1 MSDALDP
8 SLLEALLDSWDRN
21 NTILVNLVRVL
32 PQGALQ
38 VRAMDGS
45 PSVAEMLTHM
55 HYVRLV
61 LVSED
66 APEFA
71 PNLVKELPKEE
82 WAAERDPDRIAQML
96 KESANVVRDAAKS
109 KLESGR
115 AMNVHYD
122 HPVLFLQHLI
132 WHEGYHHG
140 QIKLALKLAGH
151 PIDDTVAGPVTWHVW
166 FDKS

>member
-1 MSDALDP
+1 PERPIFARTRELHHNLPATKRSVIMPGASDQT
-8 SLLEALLDSWDRN
+8 LLQDLLDSWDRN

-38 VRAMDGS
+38 VRATQGS
-45 PSVAEMLTHM
+45 PSVAQMLTHM

-61 LVSED
+61 LVAEN

-71 PNLVKELPKEE
+71 PNLANELPKEE
-82 WAAERDPDRIAQML
+82 WAAEHDPARIEHL
-96 KESANVVRDAAKS
+96 LNESAKVVRAAAKF

-122 HPVLFLQHLI
+122 HPILLLQHLI
-132 WHEGYHHG
+132 WHEG
-140 QIKLALKLAGH
+140 
-151 PIDDTVAGPVTWHVW
+151 
-166 FDKS
+166 